1 MIINN
6 SKYGSIKEKII
17 GAGKGIGTFFIGII
31 LLFALML
38 IPALFI
44 VGGAVL
50 SAFLYPWLLK
60 ISAVVL
66 AICIFILLPLSVFK
80 KTRAYG
86 GIGIYLSSEL
96 FGITTWIWSFLIA
109 YQLWGFI
116 GIFLGIL
123 LGGIGVVP
131 IAILA
136 TIFSA
141 EWSYLGELIL
151 LLLITLGFKF
161 LGIFIIGLSEN
172 ECDNEI
178 EDKIYEPT
186 SKFQKIKNA
195 IRWILMIPVALT
207 CIFSIHYLI
216 TILTFFAG
224 KLAISLNL
232 ESDFLYNILLL
243 VKQWLK
249 AFLIPIL
256 FITIGSLIAP
266 NHKRRAAI
274 IMSIIYGIIATIAG
288 AVLIINPLGYE
299 YLDYWYIPTIASIVI
314 AIIGVVIGLRWV
326 KRKEQEKFM
335 AKISSKA
342 DVMFNGIK
350 EVIDDTVNH
359 FDEKIEARNRDI
371 VKFECFAYLIWFIRE
386 ERMLPIL
393 HRFLLSEEIKKR
405 YVNFSSDDNQKAK
418 DHVNKV
424 ISARQDTYKNML
436 EREGNALRA
445 SIVFPRAVSHQTD
458 ISLEDAFEILS
469 YLVKNTNRKYDN
481 WKKL

>member
-141 EWSYLGELIL
+141 EW
-151 LLLITLGFKF
+151 
-161 LGIFIIGLSEN
+161 
-172 ECDNEI
+172 
-178 EDKIYEPT
+178 
-186 SKFQKIKNA
+186 
-195 IRWILMIPVALT
+195 
-207 CIFSIHYLI
+207 
-216 TILTFFAG
+216 
-224 KLAISLNL
+224 
-232 ESDFLYNILLL
+232 
-243 VKQWLK
+243 
-249 AFLIPIL
+249 
-256 FITIGSLIAP
+256 
-266 NHKRRAAI
+266 
-274 IMSIIYGIIATIAG
+274 
-288 AVLIINPLGYE
+288 
-299 YLDYWYIPTIASIVI
+299 
-314 AIIGVVIGLRWV
+314 
-326 KRKEQEKFM
+326 
-335 AKISSKA
+335 
-342 DVMFNGIK
+342 
-350 EVIDDTVNH
+350 
-359 FDEKIEARNRDI
+359 
-371 VKFECFAYLIWFIRE
+371 
-386 ERMLPIL
+386 
-393 HRFLLSEEIKKR
+393 
-405 YVNFSSDDNQKAK
+405 
-418 DHVNKV
+418 
-424 ISARQDTYKNML
+424 
-436 EREGNALRA
+436 
-445 SIVFPRAVSHQTD
+445 
-458 ISLEDAFEILS
+458 
-469 YLVKNTNRKYDN
+469 
-481 WKKL
+481 

>member
-1 MIINN
+1 
-6 SKYGSIKEKII
+6 
-17 GAGKGIGTFFIGII
+17 
-31 LLFALML
+31 
-38 IPALFI
+38 
-44 VGGAVL
+44 
-50 SAFLYPWLLK
+50 
-60 ISAVVL
+60 
-66 AICIFILLPLSVFK
+66 
-80 KTRAYG
+80 
-86 GIGIYLSSEL
+86 
-96 FGITTWIWSFLIA
+96 
-109 YQLWGFI
+109 
-116 GIFLGIL
+116 
-123 LGGIGVVP
+123 
-131 IAILA
+131 
-136 TIFSA
+136 
-141 EWSYLGELIL
+141 
-151 LLLITLGFKF
+151 LGFKF